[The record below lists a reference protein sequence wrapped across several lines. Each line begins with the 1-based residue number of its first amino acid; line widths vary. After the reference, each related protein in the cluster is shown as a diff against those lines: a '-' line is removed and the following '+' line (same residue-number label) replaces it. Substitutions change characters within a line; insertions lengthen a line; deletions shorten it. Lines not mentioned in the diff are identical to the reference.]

1 VCRFNYP
8 FPNIIIGSMA
18 LRYLY
23 VGLDYEEQRVGFANK
38 LYTEIDQSQEGCPK
52 LTKCRGM
59 QEYSS
64 WNNECDI
71 PNCKEYYFSEYDPVS
86 GFSFS
91 FSVGHFYPLFHPS
104 LIYFFFFNFFFSF
117 FPTCYIYKHKMRSK
131 TPPFRPPISA
141 YRR

>member
-1 VCRFNYP
+1 
-8 FPNIIIGSMA
+8 MA

-86 GFSFS
+86 GFFFFCWSLLSVVSPLYYVLFFFKTSFS
-91 FSVGHFYPLFHPS
+91 LSFQRA
-104 LIYFFFFNFFFSF
+104 IYINTKCDQNSS
-117 FPTCYIYKHKMRSK
+117 I
-131 TPPFRPPISA
+131 
-141 YRR
+141 